1 MLAAAPIDTLIFIAL
16 VMIASFFRWIAKQ
29 AEKSK
34 RQSEQDE
41 PTPPVYPPPQPREQT
56 DEDRVRRFLEAL
68 GQPTSSPPPAPV
80 QRRTARPVEKRV
92 TVPRERK
99 IFSPLPPLTTVPPP
113 LPVEVQSFPAAP
125 VVAPEVARAGT
136 PMTMEQKAPT
146 LLPTA
151 FPETVHES
159 PMHAEI
165 VKLLS
170 AGRGLRDAIILREIF
185 GPPRS
190 MQSLEF

>member
-34 RQSEQDE
+34 QQSEQDQ
-41 PTPPVYPPPQPREQT
+41 PTPPIYTPAEPREQT

-68 GQPTSSPPPAPV
+68 GQPTTNPPPAPV
-80 QRRTARPVEKRV
+80 RRRTVRPIEKRV
-92 TVPRERK
+92 TVSRERK
-99 IFSPLPPLTTVPPP
+99 IFSPLPPLTTAPPP

-125 VVAPEVARAGT
+125 AVEPEVARVVT
-136 PMTMEQKAPT
+136 PMTREPKAPA

-151 FPETVHES
+151 FPETANES
-159 PMHAEI
+159 PVHAEI